1 MYNTHKGFLI
11 HTRDYR
17 ETSSI
22 LNIFTSQGGIESLIF
37 KGKHTNKDRF
47 KFSIFNEY
55 SFTFNEKYSLP
66 YLTKFEILNQYIFDK
81 KYYLLG
87 LYVNELLYKTLK
99 DGYDFD
105 KVYIHY
111 KEFLI
116 NLSDTNDSLRRL
128 ALLFE
133 KNLLQ
138 DLGYEISL
146 SENETLTNDK
156 YYYYDYNEGFK
167 LDLSLENKSSLLG
180 SDLESFFMN
189 TLTCEK
195 TITNIRSV
203 IRKIFIQIYP
213 DINLLGDK
221 LF

>member
-1 MYNTHKGFLI
+1 MYNTHNGFLI
-11 HTRDYR
+11 HARDYR

-66 YLTKFEILNQYIFDK
+66 YLTKFELLNQYVFDK

-105 KVYIHY
+105 KVYVHY

-116 NLSDTNDSLRRL
+116 NLSDTDDSLGRL

-146 SENETLTNDK
+146 SENETIVNDK

-167 LDLSLENKSSLLG
+167 LDLSLETRSSILG
-180 SDLESFFMN
+180 SDLESFFIN

-195 TITNIRSV
+195 TISNIRSI

-213 DINLLGDK
+213 DIHLLGDK

>member
-1 MYNTHKGFLI
+1 MYNIHKGFLI

-66 YLTKFEILNQYIFDK
+66 YLTKFELLNQYSFDK

-116 NLSDTNDSLRRL
+116 NLSDTNDSLGRL

-146 SENETLTNDK
+146 SENETIVNDK

-167 LDLSLENKSSLLG
+167 IDLSLETRGSILG
-180 SDLESFFMN
+180 SDLESFFIN

-195 TITNIRSV
+195 TISNIRSI

-213 DINLLGDK
+213 DIHLLGDK

>member
-1 MYNTHKGFLI
+1 MYNTHNGFLI

-66 YLTKFEILNQYIFDK
+66 YLTKFELLNQYVFNK

-105 KVYIHY
+105 KVYLHY

-116 NLSDTNDSLRRL
+116 NLSDTKDSLGRL

-146 SENETLTNDK
+146 SENETIINDK

-167 LDLSLENKSSLLG
+167 LDPSVETKSSILG
-180 SDLESFFMN
+180 SDLESFFIN

-195 TITNIRSV
+195 TISNMRSI
-203 IRKIFIQIYP
+203 IRKIFIQVYP

>member
-146 SENETLTNDK
+146 SENETIVNDK

-167 LDLSLENKSSLLG
+167 LDLSLENKSSILG

-195 TITNIRSV
+195 TISNIRSV

-213 DINLLGDK
+213 DINLLGDR

>member
-1 MYNTHKGFLI
+1 MYNTHNGFLI

-55 SFTFNEKYSLP
+55 SFTFNGKYSLP
-66 YLTKFEILNQYIFDK
+66 YLTKFELLNQYVFDK

-105 KVYIHY
+105 KVYLHY

-116 NLSDTNDSLRRL
+116 NLSDTNDSLGRL

-146 SENETLTNDK
+146 SENETLINDK
-156 YYYYDYNEGFK
+156 YYYYDYSEGFK
-167 LDLSLENKSSLLG
+167 LDISLETTSPILG
-180 SDLESFFMN
+180 SDLESFFIN

-195 TITNIRSV
+195 PISNLRSI
-203 IRKIFIQIYP
+203 IRKIFMQVYT

>member
-1 MYNTHKGFLI
+1 MHNIHKGFLI

-66 YLTKFEILNQYIFDK
+66 YLTKFELLNQYVFDK

-105 KVYIHY
+105 KVYLHY

-116 NLSDTNDSLRRL
+116 NLSDTNDSLWRL

-146 SENETLTNDK
+146 SENETLINDK

-167 LDLSLENKSSLLG
+167 LDLSLETRGSILG
-180 SDLESFFMN
+180 SDLESFFIN
-189 TLTCEK
+189 TLMCEK
-195 TITNIRSV
+195 TISNIRSI